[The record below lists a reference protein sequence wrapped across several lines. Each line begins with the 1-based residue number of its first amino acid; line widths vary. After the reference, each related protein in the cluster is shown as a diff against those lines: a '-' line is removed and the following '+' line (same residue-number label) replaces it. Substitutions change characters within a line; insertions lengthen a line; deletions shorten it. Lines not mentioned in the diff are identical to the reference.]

1 MTITES
7 GWVRYIDRLTAINE
21 TAAKKFAAF
30 LNTHETGTAAGRKLA
45 LDYAA
50 ALVQKYGECAA
61 AVSCEMYDA
70 IAEASG
76 VILPAAEPAAVASY
90 GEVAKTVNGII
101 KQADNPEYISS
112 GVSRLVKQTG
122 VDTTMKNAIR
132 DGAEWAWVPH
142 GDTCAFCIMLAS
154 NGWQRASKKALK
166 GGHAAHIHANCDCTY
181 AIRFD
186 GKGGVAGYNPDKYL
200 RMYEN
205 AEGDTWQEKMNS
217 MRREQYAE
225 DGDRIRAQKRAA
237 YERNKTTYDG
247 VPKSWKKNLS
257 ASDDEVLKGTNPNYK
272 DALPPY
278 LFGTNDDFSNNC
290 TNSVVAYCM
299 RKKGYNVTANSIGEC
314 GTLRH
319 GDRLFSAW
327 KGRKPTKTSGNGLE
341 NILKYM
347 QMCKDGTVLAV
358 TVEMPKS
365 IFKQLPGH
373 AFIAE
378 KKAGE
383 TVFLDPQQGRR
394 YTKPEDLFATIKGS
408 AMFMRVDDLELS
420 DRGISACKGVL

>member
-7 GWVRYIDRLTAINE
+7 GWVRYIDRLAAINE

-30 LNTHETGTAAGRKLA
+30 LNTHETATAEGRKLA

-101 KQADNPEYISS
+101 KQSDNPEYISS

-142 GDTCAFCIMLAS
+142 GDTCAFCIMLAA

-217 MRREQYAE
+217 MRREQYE
-225 DGDRIRAQKRAA
+225 KDGDRIRAQKRAA
-237 YERNKTTYDG
+237 YEREDYTRH
-247 VPKSWKKNLS
+247 
-257 ASDDEVLKGTNPNYK
+257 
-272 DALPPY
+272 
-278 LFGTNDDFSNNC
+278 
-290 TNSVVAYCM
+290 
-299 RKKGYNVTANSIGEC
+299 RKQT
-314 GTLRH
+314 
-319 GDRLFSAW
+319 
-327 KGRKPTKTSGNGLE
+327 
-341 NILKYM
+341 
-347 QMCKDGTVLAV
+347 
-358 TVEMPKS
+358 
-365 IFKQLPGH
+365 
-373 AFIAE
+373 
-378 KKAGE
+378 
-383 TVFLDPQQGRR
+383 
-394 YTKPEDLFATIKGS
+394 
-408 AMFMRVDDLELS
+408 
-420 DRGISACKGVL
+420 